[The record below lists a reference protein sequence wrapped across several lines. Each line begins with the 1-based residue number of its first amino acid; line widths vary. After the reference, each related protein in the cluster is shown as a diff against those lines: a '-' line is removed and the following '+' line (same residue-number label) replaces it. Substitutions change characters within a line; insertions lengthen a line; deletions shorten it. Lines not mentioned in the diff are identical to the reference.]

1 MIVSQIGKSTGHYRF
16 SVGSVDAPS
25 GLPFMSASALNGVRR
40 TLAEQL
46 DSLPCRV
53 HPLLRRTLPESP
65 QTGFVSENV
74 TYRQNVAN
82 SLSEAA
88 YRAAGAAV
96 VDQAYELSHTTGAEL
111 MRTKYCIR
119 YELGICP
126 IHQKNV
132 QGSLH
137 GIKPDTPLFLLNN
150 GKRLALHFDCSRC
163 EMTVTSP
170 E

>member
-1 MIVSQIGKSTGHYRF
+1 M
-16 SVGSVDAPS
+16 
-25 GLPFMSASALNGVRR
+25 
-40 TLAEQL
+40 
-46 DSLPCRV
+46 
-53 HPLLRRTLPESP
+53 RRTLPESP

-82 SLSEAA
+82 SLSEAV
-88 YRAAGAAV
+88 YRAAGASAV
-96 VDQAYELSHTTGAEL
+96 DKAYELEHTPGAEL
-111 MRTKYCIR
+111 MRTRYCIR

-126 IHQKNV
+126 VHQKNV

-137 GIKPDTPLFLLNN
+137 GIKPDTPLFLMNN
-150 GKRLALHFDCSRC
+150 GKRLALHFDCRRC